1 MCFELKS
8 TSSRQEKDE
17 EGTFAHSGDQEVPCA
32 VIITGSGSAVQQT
45 FPEAVDTPA
54 PPSTAAQATGAA
66 RPLECGCCEGGT
78 KNSSLHFIL
87 INLCLNT
94 RLGLAATILDNV
106 LESPQGASKR
116 RFFSYKDG
124 ECDCSVTLCIRFE

>member
-8 TSSRQEKDE
+8 TSSWQKKDE
-17 EGTFAHSGDQEVPCA
+17 EGAFAHSGDQEVPCA

-54 PPSTAAQATGAA
+54 PPSTVARAMGAA
-66 RPLECGCCEGGT
+66 WPLECSCCEGGT
-78 KNSSLHFIL
+78 NSSSLHFIL
-87 INLCLNT
+87 INLYLNI
-94 RLGLAATILDNV
+94 RLGLVATILDNV

-116 RFFSYKDG
+116 RFFSYEDG
-124 ECDCSVTLCIRFE
+124 ECDCSVTFCMRFE